1 MLQRREPSISPL
13 CLESGAFRA
22 RQRARSSSDR
32 MLRVEL
38 EAHRQMQGKGPS
50 PHLGFSSSA

>member
-13 CLESGAFRA
+13 CLVSGAFRA

-50 PHLGFSSSA
+50 PPLGLFLL